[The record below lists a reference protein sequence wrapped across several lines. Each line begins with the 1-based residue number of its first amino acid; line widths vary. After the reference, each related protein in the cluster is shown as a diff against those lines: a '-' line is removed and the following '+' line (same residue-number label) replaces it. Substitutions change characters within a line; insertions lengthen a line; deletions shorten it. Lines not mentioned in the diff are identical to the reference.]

1 MIPCSYVLGFMTGQP
16 QTFLGSVWFSSWL
29 SLSNSQIIW
38 EIVEFQET
46 NGFCSERKEKWAVS
60 NCTNKFEVIFPK
72 KPPDDA
78 IIYCFLKSSNSTSYL
93 FSFTCDEIYLLK
105 LYICTRIIGT
115 LIIDKLA
122 SIVKMSIKYFI
133 NLYQYNARQK
143 STLSLLYHQV
153 ISNEILMKY

>member
-1 MIPCSYVLGFMTGQP
+1 MVFVQREKKNEQFPTV
-16 QTFLGSVWFSSWL
+16 
-29 SLSNSQIIW
+29 QINMRS
-38 EIVEFQET
+38 F
-46 NGFCSERKEKWAVS
+46 
-60 NCTNKFEVIFPK
+60 FPK

-93 FSFTCDEIYLLK
+93 FSFTCDGIYLLK

>member
-1 MIPCSYVLGFMTGQP
+1 MGQP
-16 QTFLGSVWFSSWL
+16 QRFLVQFGFHHNRLWAKVKLFEKL
-29 SLSNSQIIW
+29 LNFKKQM
-38 EIVEFQET
+38 V
-46 NGFCSERKEKWAVS
+46 FCSKRKEKWAVS
-60 NCTNKFEVIFPK
+60 NCTNKYEVIFPK

-78 IIYCFLKSSNSTSYL
+78 IIYCFLKSSSSSSYL
-93 FSFTCDEIYLLK
+93 FNFTCDEIYLLK

-115 LIIDKLA
+115 LIMDKLA
-122 SIVKMSIKYFI
+122 SIVKISIKYFI

>member
-1 MIPCSYVLGFMTGQP
+1 MAYWNPAVQLVTYLG
-16 QTFLGSVWFSSWL
+16 
-29 SLSNSQIIW
+29 
-38 EIVEFQET
+38 
-46 NGFCSERKEKWAVS
+46 
-60 NCTNKFEVIFPK
+60 
-72 KPPDDA
+72 
-78 IIYCFLKSSNSTSYL
+78 
-93 FSFTCDEIYLLK
+93 LLK

-133 NLYQYNARQK
+133 NLYQYNACQK